1 MQTPGQ
7 AVLLRIYTDEQAL
20 VGDQS
25 LIDVIVRRA
34 QEARLA
40 GITVLRGLK
49 GFGAGARLHQ
59 HRTFALSDNLP
70 VVIEI
75 VDQEDKLRA
84 FVQNIEDLPE
94 IGLVTFEKVE
104 VLRYGGARNAS
115 GDRATGADHDR

>member
-20 VGDQS
+20 LGDQS

-84 FVQNIEDLPE
+84 FVQAIEDLPE

-104 VLRYGGARNAS
+104 VLRYGGVRDGS
-115 GDRATGADHDR
+115 GDRVTDARHDL

>member
-20 VGDQS
+20 LGDQS

-34 QEARLA
+34 QEARVA

-84 FVQNIEDLPE
+84 FVQAIEDLPE

-104 VLRYGGARNAS
+104 VLRYGGVRDGS
-115 GDRATGADHDR
+115 GDRSTEAGHEL

>member
-20 VGDQS
+20 LGDQS

-84 FVQNIEDLPE
+84 FVQAIEDLPE

-104 VLRYGGARNAS
+104 VLRYGGFRDGSNDPVTDAR
-115 GDRATGADHDR
+115 HEL

>member
-20 VGDQS
+20 LGDQS

-84 FVQNIEDLPE
+84 FVQAIEDLPE

-104 VLRYGGARNAS
+104 VLRYGGVRAGF
-115 GDRATGADHDR
+115 GDRSTEPGHEL

>member
-20 VGDQS
+20 LGDQS

-75 VDQEDKLRA
+75 VDEEDKLRA
-84 FVQNIEDLPE
+84 FVQAIEDLPE

-104 VLRYGGARNAS
+104 VLRYGGVRAGS
-115 GDRATGADHDR
+115 GDRSTEPGHEL

>member
-7 AVLLRIYTDEQAL
+7 AVLLRIYSDEQAL
-20 VGDQS
+20 LGDQS

-75 VDQEDKLRA
+75 VDEEDTLRA
-84 FVQNIEDLPE
+84 FVQAIGDLPE

-104 VLRYGGARNAS
+104 VLRYGSQRQFRQPNDGSRS
-115 GDRATGADHDR
+115 

>member
-20 VGDQS
+20 LGDQS

-84 FVQNIEDLPE
+84 FVQAIEDLPE

-104 VLRYGGARNAS
+104 VLRYGGVRDGS
-115 GDRATGADHDR
+115 GDRSTETGHEL

>member
-20 VGDQS
+20 LGDQS

-75 VDQEDKLRA
+75 VEEEDKLRA
-84 FVQNIEDLPE
+84 FVQAIDDLPE

-104 VLRYGGARNAS
+104 VLRYGGVGAAS
-115 GDRATGADHDR
+115 GDRSTEAGHEL